1 MKTQTR
7 TLDIYAHLAAR
18 DTATTARIQ
27 RDGLDDH
34 TTHILALE
42 GPPVLDPVIL
52 SRAHRARIAADAAA
66 ADLAKRPKNRREQAA
81 TAVRIAE
88 DIALRAARRKGGSYS
103 GDTTHAVHWNTATSY
118 PTATAHTDTS
128 SGEAYSGKARK
139 YCKTDALHI
148 IRLDPAGI
156 PALVENEALRES
168 SSRDGLPLISLKDDG
183 TAVWLTSHGKQI
195 VSQSGWVI
203 GNGILCFHST
213 KSRDDAQKGYDAKHA
228 LHLAEQAEQ
237 AERARAYKASPAF
250 KAERRARLIARL
262 CGSLTATI
270 ADARDLG
277 YCTPGIEAFQR
288 EHGISDTATLP
299 QLIKTGNHS
308 AVSLA
313 LHLARKAAKVT
324 A

>member
-7 TLDIYAHLAAR
+7 ILDILATLAAR

-27 RDGLDDH
+27 RSGLDDH
-34 TTHILALE
+34 TTHILSLE
-42 GPPVLDPVIL
+42 GPPVLDPVII

-66 ADLAKRPKNRREQAA
+66 ADLAKRPKNRRDQAA
-81 TAVRIAE
+81 QAVTIAE
-88 DIALRAARRKGGSYS
+88 AIALRAARRQGGSYS
-103 GDTTHAVHWNTATSY
+103 GDTTHAVRWNTDTSHT
-118 PTATAHTDTS
+118 TANAHTVTS

-139 YCKTDALHI
+139 YCKTDALHVV
-148 IRLDPAGI
+148 RLDPAGI

-183 TAVWLTSHGKQI
+183 SAVWLTSSGKQI
-195 VSQSGWVI
+195 LSQAGWVI
-203 GNGILCFHST
+203 GNGTLCYHST
-213 KSRDDAQKGYDAKHA
+213 KSREDAQKGFDKKHA
-228 LHLAEQAEQ
+228 LHLQQQAEQ
-237 AERARAYKASPAF
+237 AERYRSFKASPAF

-270 ADARDLG
+270 ADARALG
-277 YCTPGIEAFQR
+277 YCTPGIESFQR
-288 EHGISDTATLP
+288 EHGVGDTATLP